1 MAKTLNKHIRV
12 DEDHWERIEQA
23 AKRRGISPSRLMIEA
38 TLQAMEGP
46 EWPRTEIEIR
56 VARSCL
62 FTAQAIARDM
72 IATGRGEQLEQ
83 IRRDVSHM
91 APELPGEQSDSPPI
105 TTGPNPAAG
114 PGAQDLAPSG
124 GRRAPRS
131 SGD

>member
-72 IATGRGEQLEQ
+72 IAAGRGEQLKQ

-91 APELPGEQSDSPPI
+91 APELPGKQSDSPPV
-105 TTGPNPAAG
+105 TSGPDPAAG
-114 PGAQDLAPSG
+114 PGA
-124 GRRAPRS
+124 
-131 SGD
+131 